1 MKKESYDF
9 FIYSLSLKLV
19 LEVDHLRKL
28 KISTMS
34 KTLENKSAM
43 LKDLKKAVNSFVYSP
58 TESKLA
64 NCRLQ
69 VTELV
74 QFLQSIEVPKEEAK
88 KPKASKSK
96 SKASK
101 PKATKPKAT
110 KPKASKEESMTV
122 SHKEIAD
129 ALGLT
134 AKSPKPKASKSSSK
148 TGRKAEIEALLSSG
162 KKMKRAER
170 SVLNKELF
178 ALQTAE
184 KRSSKKSKSKAIRR
198 PKRTSEAGL
207 ELTQAKDGIGIGK
220 AKKTKAVA
228 LDGSQAMPF
237 EPRKE
242 VEVVE
247 PKVRKKEFMKVTLL
261 EGETPQEAMAR
272 LRSAQIEAAR
282 LEAEALIADT
292 APF

>member
-1 MKKESYDF
+1 
-9 FIYSLSLKLV
+9 
-19 LEVDHLRKL
+19 
-28 KISTMS
+28 
-34 KTLENKSAM
+34 M

-96 SKASK
+96 SKAK
-101 PKATKPKAT
+101 PKATK
-110 KPKASKEESMTV
+110 KPKAS
-122 SHKEIAD
+122 
-129 ALGLT
+129 
-134 AKSPKPKASKSSSK
+134 KSPKPKASKSSSK
-148 TGRKAEIEALLSSG
+148 TGRVAEIEAILSSG
-162 KKMKRAER
+162 KKMKRKER

-178 ALQTAE
+178 ALLSAE
-184 KRSSKKSKSKAIRR
+184 RRSSKKSKSKAVRR

-207 ELTQAKDGIGIGK
+207 ELTQAKTATANKGGKVKRTKVVNAADGGE
-220 AKKTKAVA
+220 A
-228 LDGSQAMPF
+228 QPF

-242 VEVVE
+242 VPVVE
-247 PKVRKKEFMKVTLL
+247 PKARKKQEMLTLL

-272 LRSAQIEAAR
+272 QRSAQIEAAR

>member
-1 MKKESYDF
+1 
-9 FIYSLSLKLV
+9 
-19 LEVDHLRKL
+19 
-28 KISTMS
+28 MS

-58 TESKLA
+58 SESKLA

-74 QFLQSIEVPKEEAK
+74 QFLQSIEVPKEEPK

-101 PKATKPKAT
+101 PKATT
-110 KPKASKEESMTV
+110 
-122 SHKEIAD
+122 
-129 ALGLT
+129 
-134 AKSPKPKASKSSSK
+134 KPKASKSSSK
-148 TGRKAEIEALLSSG
+148 TDRKAEIEALLSSG

-184 KRSSKKSKSKAIRR
+184 NRSSKKSKSKTVRR
-198 PKRTSEAGL
+198 PKRTSTAGL
-207 ELTQAKDGIGIGK
+207 ELTQAKTATANKVGK
-220 AKKTKAVA
+220 VKKTKVVNAITEG
-228 LDGSQAMPF
+228 DAMPF

-242 VEVVE
+242 VPVVE
-247 PKVRKKEFMKVTLL
+247 PKARKKEQMKLTLL

-272 LRSAQIEAAR
+272 HRSAQIEAAR
-282 LEAEALIADT
+282 LEALALIAET

>member
-1 MKKESYDF
+1 
-9 FIYSLSLKLV
+9 
-19 LEVDHLRKL
+19 
-28 KISTMS
+28 MS

-96 SKASK
+96 SKSK
-101 PKATKPKAT
+101 PKATK
-110 KPKASKEESMTV
+110 KPKASKSESMTV

-129 ALGLT
+129 ALGLK
-134 AKSPKPKASKSSSK
+134 AKSPKPKASKSSKK

-184 KRSSKKSKSKAIRR
+184 RRSSKKSKSKAIRR

-247 PKVRKKEFMKVTLL
+247 PKVRKKEFMKMTLL
-261 EGETPQEAMAR
+261 EGETVEECMAR